1 MDLPTFQ
8 GDLALTTTHNVSS
21 CVADQRA
28 KRKRMVLYDKL
39 QIIQRLENGENHRKI
54 ANDYG
59 IGRSTVT
66 QLGRNK
72 SQLLSF
78 MSMVDAQETL
88 WRKAIRLK
96 DSTKEVP
103 LQNTCQ
109 SNNSNHY
116 KI

>member
-8 GDLALTTTHNVSS
+8 GDLPLTTTHY
-21 CVADQRA
+21 DQRT

-39 QIIQRLENGENHRKI
+39 QIIQRLENGENHQRI

-78 MSMVDAQETL
+78 MSMVDARETL
-88 WRKAIRLK
+88 WRKTVRLK
-96 DSTKEVP
+96 ENPKDVTPDNPSRSEPDDSH
-103 LQNTCQ
+103 
-109 SNNSNHY
+109 NS
-116 KI
+116 